1 MIKIDFF
8 LSIDVTFQDDDVDLW
23 LTYDLIH
30 FFIYLIGYQNA
41 GKSSTTN
48 YSSNNNYWT
57 TVNIAW
63 RRSTKCWID
72 CNEMIVFN
80 KEIKKNES
88 NHKIHRFGQQDVHVL
103 NKLLISM
110 QISIIFDRI
119 SMLNQ
124 KKLSIGICVYSRRSF
139 NYWNLLSVYFI
150 HSFLDGHCLTKE
162 SNRNYTVHRWSFLL

>member
-1 MIKIDFF
+1 MQEN
-8 LSIDVTFQDDDVDLW
+8 LQRRTTAATTTTEQQSTSLEEGVPSVGSIVMKW
-23 LTYDLIH
+23 L
-30 FFIYLIGYQNA
+30 F
-41 GKSSTTN
+41 
-48 YSSNNNYWT
+48 
-57 TVNIAW
+57 
-63 RRSTKCWID
+63 
-72 CNEMIVFN
+72 FN